1 MQPDPFRLRLSA
13 LMGFLAIALGASGAH
28 GGVHDKLV
36 AAGELAH
43 WETAVQYHLPHAVV
57 LLLLTLFASTRPQ
70 MVWAWRLFLAGIL
83 LFSGSLYVL
92 AYTGTAWLGRHT
104 PRWFELHGRLGARG
118 DVCEGKIGGLLNLR
132 CIRKTRCARIE
143 ACSNSGPSSQRL
155 GSSVGRAGD

>member
-70 MVWAWRLFLAGIL
+70 MVWAWRLFLTGIL

-92 AYTGTAWLGRHT
+92 AYTGTKWLGAVT
-104 PRWFELHGRLGARG
+104 PL
-118 DVCEGKIGGLLNLR
+118 GGL
-132 CIRKTRCARIE
+132 
-143 ACSNSGPSSQRL
+143 SFM
-155 GSSVGRAGD
+155 AGWVLVAMSAKGK